1 MTGDGVNDAPALKQA
16 DAGIAV
22 ADATDAARS
31 AADIVLTKPG
41 LSVIIDALK
50 QSRQI
55 FRRMTN
61 YSIYRISE
69 TFRVL
74 FFITS
79 AILVFNLFPVTALMI
94 VLLAI
99 LNDLPVITIAYD
111 NVRYSTRPEK
121 WDMRKILGI
130 ASFIGVIGVFSSF
143 GLLYIGLEVLKLDP
157 LVLQSFIYLKLSV
170 AGHLTI
176 FMARTKGHFWSVRP
190 AKPLLLAVIGTQI
203 VATLITVYGILLPA
217 MGWSLAAI
225 VWGYA
230 LLMFV
235 LTDFAK
241 VALYKRFAPR

>member
-1 MTGDGVNDAPALKQA
+1 
-16 DAGIAV
+16 
-22 ADATDAARS
+22 
-31 AADIVLTKPG
+31 
-41 LSVIIDALK
+41 
-50 QSRQI
+50 
-55 FRRMTN
+55 
-61 YSIYRISE
+61 
-69 TFRVL
+69 
-74 FFITS
+74 
-79 AILVFNLFPVTALMI
+79 MI